1 MAVPAPAPE
10 NPHPGMGFRQFVL
23 FVAAMMGTNAIAIDS
38 MLPALPAIGKTLGID
53 TANHTQLVITSYLL
67 GFGVAQIIYGTLA
80 DRFGRRPVLLVGLVI
95 YTLASVG
102 ASFAW
107 SFEVMLAARALQG
120 IGAAAIRIL
129 AVTIVRDCYS
139 GRQMARVMSL
149 AFIVFL
155 SVPILAPSIGQ
166 IIVLFAPWRAI
177 FLMLCLLGVVLIFWT
192 LRRLP
197 ETLHPDDRSPIS
209 IAGISHAFSLVFR
222 SRVTVG
228 YMLAMTMAMGGL
240 FGFISSAQQVFADTF
255 QAERWFT
262 LVFAIIAFFM
272 ALSSLVNA
280 RIVERLGMRRVSHAA
295 LLGYMLVALV
305 HAAVVL
311 AGIENIITFSIL
323 QAAMMF
329 FFGLMVSNF
338 NAMAMEPVGHV
349 AGTASSALGF
359 VSTVGGAVLSFLL
372 GQSFDGTTQPL
383 ILGFAALSVFALIF
397 VLFAERGRLF
407 HAHGAAG
414 YPHPTEGPSAG
425 K

>member
-1 MAVPAPAPE
+1 
-10 NPHPGMGFRQFVL
+10 MGFREFVL

-38 MLPALPAIGKTLGID
+38 MLPALPAIGKALGID

-107 SFEVMLAARALQG
+107 SFEVMLTARALQG

-166 IIVLFAPWRAI
+166 VIVLFAPWRVI
-177 FLMLCLLGVVLIFWT
+177 FHLLCLLGVVLIYWT
-192 LRRLP
+192 WRRLP
-197 ETLHPDDRSPIS
+197 ETLHPEDRSPIS
-209 IAGISHAFSLVFR
+209 LAGIRHAFGLVFR
-222 SRVTVG
+222 TRVTVG

-255 QAERWFT
+255 QAERFFT
-262 LVFAIIAFFM
+262 LIFAIIAFFM

-295 LLGYMLVALV
+295 LLGYMVIALL
-305 HAAVVL
+305 HAGVVL
-311 AGIENIITFSIL
+311 AGFENIVTFSIL

-359 VSTVGGAVLSFLL
+359 VSTVGGALLSFLL
-372 GQSFDGTTQPL
+372 GQSFDGTTRPL
-383 ILGFAALSVFALIF
+383 TVGFATLSVFALIF

-407 HAHGAAG
+407 NVHGAAG
-414 YPHPTEGPSAG
+414 YAPSPGGSSPG